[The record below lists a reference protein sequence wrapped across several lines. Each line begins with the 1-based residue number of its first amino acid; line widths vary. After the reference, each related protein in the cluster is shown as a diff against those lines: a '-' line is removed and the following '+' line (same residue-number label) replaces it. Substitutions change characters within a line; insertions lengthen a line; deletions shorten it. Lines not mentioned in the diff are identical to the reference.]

1 MIPRVLRNFNVFV
14 NGSGY
19 AGRIS
24 EVELPELSIKAEE
37 YRGGG
42 QDGVVSIDLGLEAM
56 STKLTF
62 GEYDTT
68 ALAMFGN
75 MDGNATQLQFRGAL
89 QRDGETAIAC
99 VCDLHGGF
107 TKSTMGT
114 WKAGDLANLEM
125 EGAIRYYKL
134 TIGDTVVY
142 QIDIDNMIRIING
155 VDQLASIRS
164 AIGM

>member
-1 MIPRVLRNFNVFV
+1 
-14 NGSGY
+14 
-19 AGRIS
+19 
-24 EVELPELSIKAEE
+24 
-37 YRGGG
+37 
-42 QDGVVSIDLGLEAM
+42 
-56 STKLTF
+56 
-62 GEYDTT
+62 
-68 ALAMFGN
+68 
-75 MDGNATQLQFRGAL
+75 
-89 QRDGETAIAC
+89 
-99 VCDLHGGF
+99 
-107 TKSTMGT
+107 MGT